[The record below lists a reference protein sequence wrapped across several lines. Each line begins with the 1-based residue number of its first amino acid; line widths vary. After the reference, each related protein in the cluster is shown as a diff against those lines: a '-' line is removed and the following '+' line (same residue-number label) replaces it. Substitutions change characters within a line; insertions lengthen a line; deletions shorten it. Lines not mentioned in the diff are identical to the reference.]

1 MGKMK
6 EAYIKMQN
14 SRPQHTDYRWESE
27 ATMTKLFRELGQ
39 LNARD
44 QIRCILRNV
53 ELLREVGDRYDVEK
67 RLSNL

>member
-6 EAYIKMQN
+6 ETHIKLQN
-14 SRPQHTDYRWESE
+14 SRPQNTDYRWESE
-27 ATMTKLFRELGQ
+27 ATMTKLYRELRQ

-53 ELLREVGDRYDVEK
+53 ELLREVGDRYDIEAK
-67 RLSNL
+67 LSSL